1 MAGAGSFRDR
11 LRPCSL
17 QKKSEKAKLLEG
29 KNMERRI
36 VIALGGNALQSGKAE
51 PTAEAQLAVVKQT
64 CERIAEISQRGY
76 EIAVVHGNGPQV
88 GRILLASETAKE
100 VTPAMPFDV
109 CGAMSQGYIGYHL
122 QQSLKYAL
130 NIRNRNL
137 PVVTLAT
144 QMVVEK
150 ADPAF
155 RNPTKPIGPFYSEA
169 EAKELEK
176 TKGYT
181 MKEDAGRGWR
191 RVVASPLPRRIVEID
206 AIKQLWDSTIVIA
219 CGGGGIPVVE
229 NADGTM
235 EGVAAV
241 IDKDFAAELLAE
253 QVDAD
258 ALMILTEVEKVAINF
273 NKPDQEDLTAL
284 SLADAA
290 KYCEEGQFAPGSM
303 LPKVQA
309 AMKFVRAN
317 PDKKAIITS
326 LDKAIDAL
334 EGKTGTVITF
344 A

>member
-1 MAGAGSFRDR
+1 M
-11 LRPCSL
+11 
-17 QKKSEKAKLLEG
+17 EK
-29 KNMERRI
+29 RI

-130 NIRNRNL
+130 NIRNRNI

-206 AIKQLWDSTIVIA
+206 AIKQLWNSTIVIA

-253 QVDAD
+253 QVE
-258 ALMILTEVEKVAINF
+258 I
-273 NKPDQEDLTAL
+273 
-284 SLADAA
+284 
-290 KYCEEGQFAPGSM
+290 G
-303 LPKVQA
+303 
-309 AMKFVRAN
+309 RAH
-317 PDKKAIITS
+317 
-326 LDKAIDAL
+326 
-334 EGKTGTVITF
+334 V
-344 A
+344 